1 MNLRTKLSELYV
13 VKHEIENRFDQEDMQ
28 QFDLAG
34 IVRQN
39 GQHILSAYNVRLN
52 STEPILLDIRKLRL
66 L

>member
-13 VKHEIENRFDQEDMQ
+13 VKHEIENEFNEEDMQ

-39 GQHILSAYNVRLN
+39 GQQILSA
-52 STEPILLDIRKLRL
+52 
-66 L
+66 

>member
-1 MNLRTKLSELYV
+1 MDN
-13 VKHEIENRFDQEDMQ
+13 EIENGFNEEDMQ

-52 STEPILLDIRKLRL
+52 STEPICTLRY
-66 L
+66 